1 MPRTDGEQRDFFIS
15 YTSADVAWA
24 EWIASQLEPEWTTVI
39 QAWDFD
45 PGNNFVLEMQRAA
58 RMADKTIVVLSQ
70 AFLDADFTQPE
81 WAAAFASDPTG
92 VDRKLIPVR
101 VTECEPEGMLKAVVY
116 IDLVGLDAKA
126 AAQKLIGSLQPG
138 RKKPLTPPP
147 FPGSSDRADTVRADA
162 GAIAPPTPRWHAVT
176 SPVPVLWRRDIPS
189 DARSRSTFNTC
200 AEVHLIPLEDQRV
213 EVRRLAS
220 LTDELAAAGREAG
233 FFSQS
238 QQLHTAASDQLAAT
252 WSDASVTNGPAGF
265 MTTRSGGRGFW
276 IELPRD
282 NLGSVFDPED
292 LTPRL
297 ARGLRMVSQLRLAD
311 CERFAVGSA
320 LAPVMMLTAG
330 SADIVGRRNSAS
342 MLGYG
347 QRDIILPPEDSVA
360 SRAISSDPDAVAEEI
375 IARLAARLMPLR

>member
-1 MPRTDGEQRDFFIS
+1 MPLTDGEQRDFFIS
-15 YTSADVAWA
+15 YTSADVEWA
-24 EWIASQLEPEWTTVI
+24 EWIASELEPEWTTVL

-45 PGNNFVLEMQRAA
+45 AGNNFVLEMQRAA
-58 RMADKTIVVLSQ
+58 HMADKTIVVLSQ

-92 VDRKLIPVR
+92 IGRKLIPVR
-101 VTECEPEGMLKAVVY
+101 VAECEPEGMLKAVVY

-147 FPGSSDRADTVRADA
+147 FPGSSERADTVRVDA
-162 GAIAPPTPRWHAVT
+162 EAIAPSTPRWHAVT
-176 SPVPVLWRRDIPS
+176 SPVPVVWRRDIPS
-189 DARSRSTFNTC
+189 GDRSRSTFNTC
-200 AEVHLIPLEDQRV
+200 VEVHLIPLEDQRV

-252 WSDASVTNGPAGF
+252 WSEASVTNGPAGF
-265 MTTRSGGRGFW
+265 MITRSGGRGFW

-297 ARGLRMVSQLRLAD
+297 ARGLRMVSQLRLDD

-330 SADIVGRRNSAS
+330 SADMVGRRNSAS

-347 QRDIILPPEDSVA
+347 QKDINLPPEDSVA

-375 IARLAARLMPLR
+375 IARLAARLLPLR